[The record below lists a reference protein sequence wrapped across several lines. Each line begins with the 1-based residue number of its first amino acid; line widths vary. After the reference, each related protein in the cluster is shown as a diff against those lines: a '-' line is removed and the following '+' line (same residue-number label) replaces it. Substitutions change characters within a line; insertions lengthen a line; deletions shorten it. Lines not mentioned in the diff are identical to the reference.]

1 MSKVKLY
8 IVLDEEIDSKDNLA
22 QLVKTVL
29 ESGEETPKKSKGKSS
44 KTTKAKVVSATED
57 EDEEGENEEYT
68 IEKVIDKRKAIDGK
82 TEYLLKWKG
91 YRLVR
96 KVIQFFFISL
106 MLKNILGGV

>member
-1 MSKVKLY
+1 MSYFLSKVKLY

-68 IEKVIDKRKAIDGK
+68 IEKVIDKRQSIDGK

-96 KVIQFFFISL
+96 KVIQFFLSH
-106 MLKNILGGV
+106 